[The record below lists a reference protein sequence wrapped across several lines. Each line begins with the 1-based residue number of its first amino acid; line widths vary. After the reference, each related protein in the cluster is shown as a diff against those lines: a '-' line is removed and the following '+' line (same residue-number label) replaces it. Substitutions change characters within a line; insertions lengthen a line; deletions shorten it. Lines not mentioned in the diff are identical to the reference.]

1 MGTVISTESN
11 LKENEILNRLS
22 GAQAISDNDPF
33 WNKLFSFNFTIDESK
48 RRNQKEFYDSLAEFF
63 QTFLYNSSKSG
74 NFATLI
80 KVFLRRHTELD
91 LSAACDNKIFV
102 WQTGNSLIILRYLL
116 TFFLQRLSQTEFIHQ
131 FEAKKVEDGSDEDSV
146 IEDNDDESGY
156 ETTAEKFLA
165 ALVEI
170 VTNIPVYDLTVTV
183 HAEAIRCI
191 LVLISPQM
199 FEESVSEDILFLKYL
214 MAMKSK
220 ANEFMKSLMTNIIE
234 HRKQLPRETKEEQAE
249 SIVLTL
255 ASSIWSS
262 FARSI
267 SIETP
272 PEPSE
277 DDLGVNVYP
286 SQTLAAL
293 SNSLILTLVCY
304 NKFNGEINV
313 YKLALEKCQNSQEVS
328 SLANPD
334 TSFRIDFSELY
345 TIFCESATEP
355 LPMLLLY
362 MLIHRNMGFKNF
374 VLARINIENLILPI
388 VKALHDGI
396 SSNSFKS
403 SCRHTYL
410 AMIVLLILSE
420 DNFFCRLVHETTVK
434 NIDWYQSDRPLQEIT
449 LGGLIIL
456 VCVKTVHLNTVKMRD
471 RYLHQNCLA
480 ALANMSAGFR
490 DLSAFVCQKII
501 GLLETMT
508 RRHSKLIQMMRENA
522 EDCEDLEDS
531 QGYDLHQDIT
541 ALEEGIRT
549 ILEMIN
555 ACLIHNLRNNSHLV
569 YSILYNRQLFEQF
582 HNHPMFQDLVW
593 NVYMVINHFSTLV
606 QEAKVTSVDAV
617 HETIAK
623 AAIQWPTDKLKK
635 FPELKFKYVEDENTV
650 DFFVPYIWR
659 LITQTNGI
667 YFPSEN
673 IKLFQANN

>member
-22 GAQAISDNDPF
+22 SNQVISDNDPF

-48 RRNQKEFYDSLAEFF
+48 RRNQKEFYDSLNEFF
-63 QTFLYNSSKSG
+63 QAFLYNSSTTG

-102 WQTGNSLIILRYLL
+102 WQTANSLIILRYLF
-116 TFFLQRLSQTEFIHQ
+116 TFFLQRLSQTEFAHQ
-131 FEAKKVEDGSDEDSV
+131 FEPKKAEEGSDNDSV
-146 IEDNDDESGY
+146 IEDDEEG
-156 ETTAEKFLA
+156 EFKTTAERFLA

-170 VTNIPVYDLTVTV
+170 ITTIPVYDSTITV

-199 FEESVSEDILFLKYL
+199 FEETVSEDILFLKYL
-214 MAMKSK
+214 MVMKSK
-220 ANEFMKSLMTNIIE
+220 ANDFMKSLMTNIIE
-234 HRKQLPRETKEEQAE
+234 HRKQLPREIKEEQAE
-249 SIVLTL
+249 SIVLSI
-255 ASSIWSS
+255 ASSLWSS

-267 SIETP
+267 SIDTP
-272 PEPSE
+272 TEQTVDE
-277 DDLGVNVYP
+277 LGVEIYP
-286 SQTLAAL
+286 TQTLAAL

-304 NKFNGEINV
+304 NKFDNEINV

-328 SLANPD
+328 SLVNPD
-334 TSFRIDFSELY
+334 VSFRIDFSELY
-345 TIFCESATEP
+345 LIFCESATEP
-355 LPMLLLY
+355 LSMLLLY

-388 VKALHDGI
+388 TKALHDGI
-396 SSNSFKS
+396 SSASFKAH
-403 SCRHTYL
+403 CRHTYL

-434 NIDWYQSDRPLQEIT
+434 NIDWYQSDRPLPEIT

-480 ALANMSAGFR
+480 ALANMSSGFR

-522 EDCEDLEDS
+522 EDCEEGEDS

-549 ILEMIN
+549 VLEMIN

-569 YSILYNRQLFEQF
+569 YSILYNRELFEQF

-593 NVYMVINHFSTLV
+593 NVYMVINHFSTIV
-606 QEAKVTSVDAV
+606 QDAKVTSVDAV

-667 YFPSEN
+667 YFPSET
-673 IKLFQANN
+673 IKLFQPNN